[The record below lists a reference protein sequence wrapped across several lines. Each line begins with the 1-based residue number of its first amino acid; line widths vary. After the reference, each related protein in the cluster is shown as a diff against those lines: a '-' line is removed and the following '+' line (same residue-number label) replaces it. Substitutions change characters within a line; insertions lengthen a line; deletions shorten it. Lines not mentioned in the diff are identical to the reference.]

1 MRLLTAKFLGAFMTG
16 KKMLTYEEAAE
27 KIGSIFSSVEKNS
40 DRLKLSIS
48 VLAVV
53 ADLEETD
60 LLIMKSS
67 TDEIESVHAFGEKA
81 KYIKDLL
88 NVSNIDKEEKIK

>member
-1 MRLLTAKFLGAFMTG
+1 MTG

-27 KIGSIFSSVEKNS
+27 KIGSIFNSVEKNS

-67 TDEIESVHAFGEKA
+67 TDEVESVHAFGEKA
-81 KYIKDLL
+81 KYIRDLL
-88 NVSNIDKEEKIK
+88 NASNLNKVVKW